1 VQFDSRKF
9 SRRRFSRGSCAANS
23 PLSVPREVEKRDAF
37 VQIGFVGVLVPLDL
51 APPPMYSPPASLY
64 PDGNVRATAL
74 ERYVNPPLRFNNR

>member
-1 VQFDSRKF
+1 
-9 SRRRFSRGSCAANS
+9 
-23 PLSVPREVEKRDAF
+23 
-37 VQIGFVGVLVPLDL
+37 VPLDL